1 MPTLTLKNLP
11 ASLHHSLKQNA
22 KEQGRSL
29 NAHVIH
35 LLEIATAEQARRS
48 EMRRRRRDLEEFV
61 NSLPSTTDST
71 ELIREARWER

>member
-11 ASLHHSLKQNA
+11 GSLHHSLKHDA

-35 LLEIATAEQARRS
+35 LLELAAAEQSRRG
-48 EMRRRRRDLEEFV
+48 EMRRRSGELEEFV
-61 NSLPSTTDST
+61 KTLPSVTDST
-71 ELIREARWER
+71 ELIREGRRER

>member
-11 ASLHHSLKQNA
+11 ESLHHSLKQDA

-35 LLEIATAEQARRS
+35 LLVLAAAERSRRR
-48 EMRRRRRDLEEFV
+48 EMRRRRNELEEFV
-61 NSLPSTTDST
+61 NSLPSTIDST
-71 ELIREARWER
+71 ELIRESRQGR

>member
-11 ASLHHSLKQNA
+11 ESLHHSLKQDA
-22 KEQGRSL
+22 KEWGRSL

-35 LLEIATAEQARRS
+35 LLELAAAERSRRR
-48 EMRRRRRDLEEFV
+48 EMRRRRSELEEFV

-71 ELIREARWER
+71 ELIRGARRER